1 MKENGYISLAAVGT
15 IILLLTASFVTYFE
29 WNRHQSEKEA
39 IDRQGSSQLSFDLI
53 SEKSGL
59 NGHIER
65 TLNESLWKI
74 GKNGKTSESGGSE
87 VEKIENLAENE
98 LNKKLQN
105 LSPKTNLHFPSDR
118 KRIGFEISR
127 GKENGTVADV
137 KFPKG
142 TSIED
147 NTPDG
152 STTIEIPVE
161 NLTETTARR
170 LFLLQDEMEAF
181 GAALN
186 SVERRWE
193 YFEYALA
200 YSQAWLEKDLNFSKK
215 RTETLFRLALAT
227 HEIDKFGS
235 SDYRS
240 LLREVAGSKVMELME
255 SSDMKLDQFG
265 DPLGNPSVRE
275 FSEKTEKSL
284 NLLKSSKASLHHA
297 KSNIDN
303 LKKFNPEKLLT
314 SQSQKISNLSDNY
327 EQSKDDFSKICEDTR
342 NIYALPQ
349 DQLNKSLEK
358 VREARRALK
367 MSRNCFNRGLDA
379 IESSKENNPFLK
391 NLYQDI
397 TQSEPRGVS
406 PQINCGFKSVLENLD
421 SLEKEVVELRK
432 QIPETSEYEKTF
444 PDGYREKL
452 STDMGENEVDELF
465 SEAYKDAEESF
476 SEYIDDYEEERS
488 EVDEINDYFLREIES
503 QTRDTCPN
511 WSDTYTEYPKPG
523 ERGNSEEMRAEKYVI
538 RENQGSIS
546 GLETVLERTESQLDR
561 IENLNKDF
569 DEERGKLERFGLNQS
584 LKNIIKEGEGSP
596 DDSTRSRK
604 EEYELSPPTPIEN
617 TPNISVYH
625 DLDIDSVQMKRLDPV
640 GLVDKSGPP
649 TPIYIWQI
657 KTTIFWGLWDVKI
670 EIEEPLVEEI
680 FDYPNQVIPRPKS
693 ENSNQYVHKPL
704 PYERHFEKSEYNF
717 KLLVLSL
724 RNFDI
729 SY

>member
-1 MKENGYISLAAVGT
+1 MKEKGYISLAAVGT
-15 IILLLTASFVTYFE
+15 IILLLSASFITYFE

-53 SEKSGL
+53 SEKSAL

-65 TLNESLWKI
+65 VLNEALWKI
-74 GKNGKTSESGGSE
+74 GKNGKSSESGESE

-98 LNKKLQN
+98 LNKKLQD
-105 LSPKTNLHFPSDR
+105 LSPKTNLYFPSDGGNIR
-118 KRIGFEISR
+118 FEISR
-127 GKENGTVADV
+127 GEENGTVADV

-152 STTIEIPVE
+152 ATTIEIPIDKIK
-161 NLTETTARR
+161 ETTSPRF
-170 LFLLQDEMEAF
+170 FLLQDKMDEF
-181 GAALN
+181 GEDLN
-186 SVERRWE
+186 SVERRWK

-200 YSQAWLEKDLNFSKK
+200 YSQAWLDKDLNFSKK
-215 RTETLFRLALAT
+215 RSEILFRLALAT
-227 HEIDKFGS
+227 HELDKFGS
-235 SDYRS
+235 SDYES
-240 LLREVAGSKVMELME
+240 LLREVVGSKVLDMIG
-255 SSDMKLDQFG
+255 STDMKLDQFS

-275 FSEKTEKSL
+275 FSERTEKSL
-284 NLLKSSKASLHHA
+284 NLLKSSKASLHQA

-303 LKKFNPEKLLT
+303 LKKFNPEKRLT

-342 NIYALPQ
+342 TIYAFPR

-367 MSRNCFNRGLDA
+367 RSRNCFNKGLGA
-379 IESSKENNPFLK
+379 IESSKENDPFLK
-391 NLYQDI
+391 NFYEDI

-421 SLEKEVVELRK
+421 YLEKEIVELRK
-432 QIPETSEYEKTF
+432 QLPETSEYEKTF
-444 PDGYREKL
+444 PDGYREKF
-452 STDMGENEVDELF
+452 SDSMSENEVDGLF
-465 SEAYKDAEESF
+465 LEAHKDAEESF
-476 SEYIDDYEEERS
+476 SEYIDDYEKKRS
-488 EVDEINDYFLREIES
+488 EVEELHDCFSKEIES
-503 QTRDTCPN
+503 QTRETRPN
-511 WSDTYTEYPKPG
+511 WSDTYTEYPGPG
-523 ERGNSEEMRAEKYVI
+523 ERGDSKEMRVEKYVI
-538 RENQGSIS
+538 KENQGSIS
-546 GLETVLERTESQLDR
+546 GLEAVLERTKSQLDR

-584 LKNIIKEGEGSP
+584 LKNMLKESGGSP

-604 EEYELSPPTPIEN
+604 EEYELSPPAPIEN

-693 ENSNQYVHKPL
+693 ENSNRYVHKPL